1 MAMQVIVAAV
11 LPVLITV
18 LIGFALARAKQPF
31 DGKTITLLVGTIGT
45 PALVFS
51 QLAKMPA
58 PERMLPLA
66 AATAVA
72 LILFT
77 LLGAA
82 LLKSSGLKLRTY
94 LPSLSIPNAGNL
106 GLPLALY
113 ATGQAGLN
121 DAIVIFAVITV
132 FSFTVGN
139 AIAAGRAKWREVLSN
154 PIVPATLLGA
164 AWSYWRLPIPVWM
177 DNTLALLAGFAI
189 PLMLL
194 MLGTSLARIKVRM
207 FGRAAY
213 VAALRLSLGIAVGFA
228 VAALFGF
235 EGVEHD
241 VFVLQCAMPVAVY
254 NYFFAQIYK
263 NDPEEIASLIVVS
276 TLMSLVTIP
285 PLLAVLVG

>member
-1 MAMQVIVAAV
+1 MQVIIAAV

-18 LIGFALARAKQPF
+18 LVGFVLARTERPF

-51 QLAKMPA
+51 QLARMPA
-58 PERMLPLA
+58 PERLLPLA
-66 AATAVA
+66 GATTLA
-72 LILFT
+72 LLLFT
-77 LLGAA
+77 FAGAV
-82 LLKSSGLKLRTY
+82 LLKASGLKLRTY
-94 LPSLSIPNAGNL
+94 LPSLSFPNAGNL

-113 ATGQAGLN
+113 ATGQQGLD
-121 DAIVIFAVITV
+121 DAVVIFSVMTV
-132 FSFTVGN
+132 FSFTIGN
-139 AIAAGRAKWREVLSN
+139 AIAAGRARVREVLSN
-154 PIVPATLLGA
+154 PIVPAALLGVM
-164 AWSYWRLPIPVWM
+164 WSAFRFPIPTWM
-177 DNTLALLAGFAI
+177 DNTLTLLSGFAI

-207 FGRAAY
+207 LGRASY
-213 VAALRLSLGIAVGFA
+213 VAALRLGLGIVVGFA

-235 EGVEHD
+235 EGVEDD

-254 NYFFAQIYK
+254 NYFFAQTYK

-276 TLMSLVTIP
+276 TVMSLFTIP